1 MKLALKTI
9 SMKKLLLLIAL
20 MFNALFIWAQAPN
33 TQSVI
38 DALETGS
45 ASDLVALCIPNLDLD
60 IMGKDDVYSRAQA
73 EQILKKFF
81 GIHKPS
87 NFSTEHNGVSKTG
100 DHYVIGK
107 LSTSGGDK
115 RVTFF
120 QKKVGDQFLVKQL
133 RIEASR
139 KR

>member
-1 MKLALKTI
+1 
-9 SMKKLLLLIAL
+9 MKKLLFLISL
-20 MFNALFIWAQAPN
+20 IFSGLSVSAQAPD
-33 TQSVI
+33 TESVI
-38 DALETGS
+38 NALEAGN

-60 IMGKDDVYSRAQA
+60 VMGKDDVYSRAQA

-81 GIHKPS
+81 DVNDPS

-107 LSTSGGDK
+107 LVTSGGDK

-120 QKKVGDQFLVKQL
+120 QKKVSGKYLVKQL

-139 KR
+139 